1 MNEKVKQ
8 LAKIY
13 GKTPDEIIEQLADR
27 ELRNG
32 PPDGLGPRI
41 MWLRGVNGLTRDALA
56 EATGISVS
64 SIGGYE
70 RGEQEPMAGAIVKL
84 AKALHCTAD
93 YILGLSDGRTEK

>member
-8 LAKIY
+8 LVKIY

-32 PPDGLGPRI
+32 PPEGLGPRI

-56 EATGISVS
+56 EATGADVVQV
-64 SIGGYE
+64 IGSKFVLY
-70 RGEQEPMAGAIVKL
+70 RKNKKDPKIRLVK
-84 AKALHCTAD
+84 
-93 YILGLSDGRTEK
+93 